1 MKIIELII
9 DEENEENQISAISLV
24 SNPAIEENW
33 IALKNQEVKF
43 AEVDKEK
50 RVILGAALIPNR
62 PIYRKT
68 EEGEEYFIFFNR
80 ETVKKA
86 SEIFFVNGNQSNATL
101 EHKYKLEG
109 LTVVE
114 SWLIANKDKDKSSH
128 YGMDLPEGTWMVSMK
143 VNSDEIWDEYIRTKK
158 VLGFSIEGMFSDRAE
173 RPQDNSLNE
182 ELQAQDLLTKVLKII
197 KDEA

>member
-68 EEGEEYFIFFNR
+68 KEGEEYFIFFNR

-114 SWLIANKDKDKSSH
+114 SWIIENKDKDKSSH

-143 VNSDEIWDEYIRTKK
+143 VNSDEIWDDYVKTGK

>member
-24 SNPAIEENW
+24 EKPAIEENW
-33 IALKNQEVKF
+33 VALKNQEVKF
-43 AEVDKEK
+43 AEVDKDK
-50 RVILGAALIPNR
+50 RLILGAALVPNR
-62 PIYRKT
+62 PIYRKSP
-68 EEGEEYFIFFNR
+68 EGEEYFIFFNK

-114 SWLIANKDKDKSSH
+114 SWIIENKEKDKSSI
-128 YGMDLPEGTWMVSMK
+128 YNMDLPEGTWMVSMK
-143 VNSDEIWDEYIRTKK
+143 VDSDEIWNDYVKSGR

-173 RPQDNSLNE
+173 RPKDKTLNE
-182 ELQAQDLLTKVLKII
+182 ELEAKNLLSKVVKII
-197 KDEA
+197 KNEV

>member
-24 SNPAIEENW
+24 EKPAIEENW
-33 IALKNQEVKF
+33 VALKNQEVKF
-43 AEVDKEK
+43 AEVDKDK
-50 RVILGAALIPNR
+50 RLILGAALVPNR
-62 PIYRKT
+62 PIYRKSP
-68 EEGEEYFIFFNR
+68 EGEEYFIFFNK

-114 SWLIANKDKDKSSH
+114 SWIIENKEKDKSSI
-128 YGMDLPEGTWMVSMK
+128 YNMDLPEGTWMVSMK
-143 VNSDEIWDEYIRTKK
+143 VDSDEIWNDYVKSGR

-173 RPQDNSLNE
+173 RPKDNTLNE
-182 ELQAQDLLTKVLKII
+182 ELEAKNLLSKVVKII
-197 KDEA
+197 KNEV

>member
-24 SNPAIEENW
+24 EKPAIEENW
-33 IALKNQEVKF
+33 VALKNQEVKF
-43 AEVDKEK
+43 AEVDKDK
-50 RVILGAALIPNR
+50 RLILGAALVPNR
-62 PIYRKT
+62 PIYRKSP
-68 EEGEEYFIFFNR
+68 EGEEYFIFFNK

-114 SWLIANKDKDKSSH
+114 SWIIENKEKDKSSI
-128 YGMDLPEGTWMVSMK
+128 YNMDLPEGTWMVSMK
-143 VNSDEIWDEYIRTKK
+143 VDSDEIWNDYVKSGR

-173 RPQDNSLNE
+173 RPKDNTLNE
-182 ELQAQDLLTKVLKII
+182 ELEAKNLLSKVVKII
-197 KDEA
+197 KNEL